1 MTRYSI
7 EIKGI
12 VQGVGFRPFVFCLA
26 QGLSLGG
33 FVRNTAGGALV
44 EIEGENKNCSLFISR
59 LKTEAPS
66 PALISEISQ
75 KEMPPLGERSF
86 NIHKSSYGTPDTFI
100 SPDIGMCADCERDI
114 NAEDNL
120 RYNYAFTSC
129 AVCGPRFT
137 ITRDVPYDREN
148 TSMSVFGMCP
158 DCAAEYDNARNRR
171 FHAQT
176 NACPACGPRL
186 SFYRDRK
193 LVAGDPYALFKK
205 AVSNGETV
213 AVKGIGGYHLACDA
227 ENADAVQRLRERKAR
242 YEKPFAVMAR
252 DIEAAKKYCEI
263 NALESELLG
272 SLQKPIVLLKKKQDC
287 AIAPC
292 TAPGNNRLG
301 VMLPYTPLHAVLLR
315 DFAALVMTSANVS
328 DSPML
333 FGKEALCV
341 LSKIADA
348 VLTHDREI
356 ERRMDDSV
364 CFVCDGRVRL
374 IRRARGYVPRPL
386 SLCCDKNLLAVGAQ
400 QKNTF
405 CLVKNNNAFLSGHI
419 GDLDDMDTAKSFESE
434 LNSFMRIFGV
444 SPDAV
449 VRDAHPDYISSRYAK
464 RFEKTL
470 PVIEVLHHHAH
481 FASVLAEHNI
491 QERAAGFIFDGA
503 GYGAD
508 GCVWGGEMLYG
519 DAAESERVGHLLYFP
534 LFGGD
539 MAAKEPYRSAA
550 AAVGMTAGKEAALK
564 LFPEYAESV
573 KMLQS
578 AYEKGV
584 NSPLTSSMGRLFDA
598 VCALLNIRTRANYEG
613 QAAVELQQVADETA
627 AGKYSFAINEENGV
641 LIFDWRPVI
650 KDILADINRKV
661 PKGVIAYRFH
671 RAADSLTVSA
681 AELFR
686 EKTGC
691 SAVVLSGGVFQNDLL
706 LKNALSGL
714 KEKGF
719 KAYANERV
727 PANDAGISFGQAA
740 AAAKRMG

>member
-12 VQGVGFRPFVFCLA
+12 VQGVGFRPFVFRLA

-44 EIEGENKNCSLFISR
+44 EIEGEKENCSLFISR
-59 LKTEAPS
+59 LKTEAHS
-66 PALISEISQ
+66 PASISEISK
-75 KEMPPLGERSF
+75 KEMPPLGEKSF
-86 NIHKSSYGTPDTFI
+86 NIHKSSYGTPDAFI
-100 SPDIGMCADCERDI
+100 SPDIGMCAGCERDI
-114 NAEDNL
+114 NDKDNL

-137 ITRDVPYDREN
+137 VIRDVPYDREN
-148 TSMSVFGMCP
+148 TSMGVFDMCS
-158 DCAAEYDNARNRR
+158 DCTAEYDNELDRR

-176 NACPACGPRL
+176 NACPICGPQL
-186 SFYRDRK
+186 SFYRDEK
-193 LVAGDPYALFKK
+193 LVGGDPYALFKK

-213 AVKGIGGYHLACDA
+213 AVKGIGGYHLVCDA
-227 ENADAVQRLRERKAR
+227 ENEDAVQRLRERKAR

-263 NALESELLG
+263 NDLEGELL
-272 SLQKPIVLLKKKQDC
+272 SSVQKPIVLLKKKKDC
-287 AIAPC
+287 AIATG
-292 TAPGNNRLG
+292 TAPENSKLG
-301 VMLPYTPLHAVLLR
+301 IMLPYTPLHAIILR
-315 DFAALVMTSANVS
+315 DFTALVMTSANVS

-333 FGKEALCV
+333 FGSGALCV
-341 LSKIADA
+341 LTKIADA

-364 CFVCDGRVRL
+364 CFVCDGRVRF
-374 IRRARGYVPRPL
+374 IRRARGYVPEPFGL
-386 SLCCDKNLLAVGAQ
+386 YSDKNLLALGAQ

-405 CLVKNNNAFLSGHI
+405 CLVKNSNAFLSGHI
-419 GDLDDMDTAKSFESE
+419 GDLDDMDTARSFENE
-434 LNSFMRIFGV
+434 INSFKRIFGA
-444 SPDAV
+444 SPDVV

-481 FASVLAEHNI
+481 FASVLAEHGI
-491 QERAAGFIFDGA
+491 QGRAAGFIFDGA

-534 LFGGD
+534 LLGGD
-539 MAAKEPYRSAA
+539 MAAKEPYRCAA
-550 AAVGMTAGKEAALK
+550 AAVDMAAGKEAAVN

-598 VCALLNIRTRANYEG
+598 VSALLNIRTRVSYEG

-627 AGKYSFAINEENGV
+627 AGKYSFAINEKNGV
-641 LIFDWRPVI
+641 MIFDWRPVI
-650 KDILADINRKV
+650 KDILADIKRNV
-661 PKGVIAYRFH
+661 PKGDIAYRFH
-671 RAADSLTVSA
+671 RAADALTVTA
-681 AELFR
+681 AELFGK
-686 EKTGC
+686 KTGC
-691 SAVVLSGGVFQNDLL
+691 STVVLSGGVFQNDLL

-714 KEKGF
+714 REKGF

-740 AAAKRMG
+740 AAAGRME